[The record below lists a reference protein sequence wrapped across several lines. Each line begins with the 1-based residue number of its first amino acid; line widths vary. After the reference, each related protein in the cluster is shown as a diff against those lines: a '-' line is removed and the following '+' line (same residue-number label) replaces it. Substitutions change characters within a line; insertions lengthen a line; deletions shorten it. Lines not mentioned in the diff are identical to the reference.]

1 MNYAIFHKLCDLIQF
16 QVDCA
21 KLHHCVISGLEGK
34 VCFRDPVLIQKPA
47 IKWKTTQLEHAGF
60 KENILNCNANILFQS
75 HLIQWNLNLL
85 NTVAIGTGQISS
97 LKESGHSKRRIS
109 LLSSI
114 KCLYWVKLL
123 TKVWA
128 SKEHSIPR
136 KFVSKEA

>member
-47 IKWKTTQLEHAGF
+47 IKWKNTQLEHA
-60 KENILNCNANILFQS
+60 EHAEHANILFQS

-85 NTVAIGTGQISS
+85 NKVARDQSNLFIKG
-97 LKESGHSKRRIS
+97 EGHSKRRIS

>member
-16 QVDCA
+16 RVDCA

-47 IKWKTTQLEHAGF
+47 IKWKNTQLEHAGF

-85 NTVAIGTGQISS
+85 NKVARDQSNLFIKG
-97 LKESGHSKRRIS
+97 EGHSKRRIS

>member
-16 QVDCA
+16 QDDCA

-47 IKWKTTQLEHAGF
+47 IKWKNTQLEHAGF

-85 NTVAIGTGQISS
+85 NKVARDQSNLFIKG
-97 LKESGHSKRRIS
+97 EGHSKRRIS

>member
-47 IKWKTTQLEHAGF
+47 IKWKNTQLEHAGF

-85 NTVAIGTGQISS
+85 NKVARDQSNLFIKG
-97 LKESGHSKRRIS
+97 EGHSKRRIS

>member
-21 KLHHCVISGLEGK
+21 KLHHCVISEGK

-47 IKWKTTQLEHAGF
+47 IKWKNTQLEHAGF

-85 NTVAIGTGQISS
+85 NKVARDRSNLFIKG
-97 LKESGHSKRRIS
+97 EGHSKRHLS

>member
-34 VCFRDPVLIQKPA
+34 VCFRDPGLIQKPA
-47 IKWKTTQLEHAGF
+47 IKWKNTQLERAGF

-85 NTVAIGTGQISS
+85 NKVARDQSNLFIKG
-97 LKESGHSKRRIS
+97 EGHSKRRIS

>member
-47 IKWKTTQLEHAGF
+47 IKWKNTQLERAGF

-85 NTVAIGTGQISS
+85 NKVARDQSNLFIKG
-97 LKESGHSKRRIS
+97 EGHSKRRIS